1 MKRVFVLLP
10 LLCCAAVSRA
20 QVVLPFEVQAAHGRL
35 AADDGLDALLA
46 TLTPGGERK
55 AQLAALA
62 AIEQRA
68 ASLDFAGQYRVVAAL
83 NEASASTFIAP
94 EVRARALM
102 TLGKTAASFGDWTA
116 RREAVQALLE
126 AATVDNPSDSRWES
140 RLYAWLG
147 LASVAG
153 RLPPADDAIAQSVV
167 TAVLDEE
174 RNDSRGPEKTAAM
187 RVLHN
192 LLLGEGPAAIYRSAS
207 LTQRVEDEL
216 LRPVENGGMDRL
228 YSDSDRG
235 PEYRYCLLR
244 SLYMLSWA
252 QPDVHNI
259 RQRLAQVCEDVSR
272 GDPSEELRYLAR
284 TYAEVL
290 RRYR

>member
-1 MKRVFVLLP
+1 M
-10 LLCCAAVSRA
+10 
-20 QVVLPFEVQAAHGRL
+20 
-35 AADDGLDALLA
+35 LA

-83 NEASASTFIAP
+83 KEASASTFIAP

-140 RLYAWLG
+140 RLYA
-147 LASVAG
+147 
-153 RLPPADDAIAQSVV
+153 
-167 TAVLDEE
+167 VLDEE
-174 RNDSRGPEKTAAM
+174 RGDQRGSEKTAAM